1 MNKKEL
7 YKAAREAGE
16 TYDAIAKRFGVSRQ
30 AVWYSLNGKRKPW
43 QDITLAECIYPN
55 LRGWMN
61 DNRVSVPEL
70 AKRVTG
76 DRDGRASVHKWIAG
90 YTNPN
95 KKNIDKLLSVTGL
108 TYEEMFA
115 EEQNIVRE
123 VENG

>member
-7 YKAAREAGE
+7 YKAARDAGE

-30 AVWYSLNGKRKPW
+30 AVWSNLNVKRKPW

-76 DRDGRASVHKWIAG
+76 DRDNGASVRRWIAG

-115 EEQNIVRE
+115 EEQNRMVD
-123 VENG
+123 V

>member
-7 YKAAREAGE
+7 YKAARDAGE

-30 AVWYSLNGKRKPW
+30 AVWSNLNGKRKPW

-70 AKRVTG
+70 AERVTG
-76 DRDGRASVHKWIAG
+76 DRDSGANVRKWIAG
-90 YTNPN
+90 SANPN
-95 KKNIDKLLSVTGL
+95 KKNIDKMLSVTGL

-115 EEQNIVRE
+115 EEQNRV
-123 VENG
+123 VDV

>member
-7 YKAAREAGE
+7 YKAARDAGE

-30 AVWYSLNGKRKPW
+30 AVWSNLNVKRKPW

-76 DRDGRASVHKWIAG
+76 DRDGGARSVRKWIAG
-90 YTNPN
+90 YMNPN

-115 EEQNIVRE
+115 EEQNRMVD
-123 VENG
+123 V

>member
-30 AVWYSLNGKRKPW
+30 AVWSNLNGKRKPW
-43 QDITLAECIYPN
+43 QDITQVECIYPN

-70 AKRVTG
+70 AERVTG
-76 DRDGRASVHKWIAG
+76 DRDSGASVRRWIAG
-90 YTNPN
+90 SANPN
-95 KKNIDKLLSVTGL
+95 KKNIDKLLAVTGL

-115 EEQNIVRE
+115 EEQNRMVD
-123 VENG
+123 V

>member
-16 TYDAIAKRFGVSRQ
+16 TYNAIAKRFGVSRQ
-30 AVWYSLNGKRKPW
+30 AVWSGLNGKRKPW
-43 QDITLAECIYPN
+43 QDITQSECIYPN

-70 AKRVTG
+70 SERVTG
-76 DRDGRASVHKWIAG
+76 DRDNGASVRKWIAG
-90 YTNPN
+90 HTNPN

-115 EEQNIVRE
+115 EEQNRMVD
-123 VENG
+123 V